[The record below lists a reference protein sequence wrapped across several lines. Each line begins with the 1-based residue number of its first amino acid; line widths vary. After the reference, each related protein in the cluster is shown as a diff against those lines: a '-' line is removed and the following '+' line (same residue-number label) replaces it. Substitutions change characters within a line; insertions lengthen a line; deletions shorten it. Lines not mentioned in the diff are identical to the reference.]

1 MHKKYH
7 ISLKVIVMAI
17 LVTFCCISCATNKPN
32 IKNSDHFDNFD
43 NQPYFPGCATITSK
57 CNL

>member
-1 MHKKYH
+1 MKYK
-7 ISLKVIVMAI
+7 ICRKI
-17 LVTFCCISCATNKPN
+17 LIFTVVTFICCSCATST
-32 IKNSDHFDNFD
+32 IVAKNDLD

>member
-1 MHKKYH
+1 MNKKYH
-7 ISLKVIVMAI
+7 ISLKVIILAI

-32 IKNSDHFDNFD
+32 INNSDNFD

>member
-1 MHKKYH
+1 MKYKTV
-7 ISLKVIVMAI
+7 IICLVLLLTTSLLSM
-17 LVTFCCISCATNKPN
+17 SCATNKAN
-32 IKNSDHFDNFD
+32 VQNSDYLENFD

>member
-1 MHKKYH
+1 MKYKTCRK
-7 ISLKVIVMAI
+7 ILIFIAVTIV
-17 LVTFCCISCATNKPN
+17 CCSCATSQNVA
-32 IKNSDHFDNFD
+32 KNDLD